1 MNKSIRKPIRETKKP
16 IQVNRK
22 GGKKDN
28 IVYLKQR
35 YSYHYRKGQWNKAE
49 EYNQYT
55 LSNYN
60 VNLRDW
66 MEGKEANKIKNK
78 NTFGFEK
85 PKRLRYG

>member
-1 MNKSIRKPIRETKKP
+1 MNKSIRKPIRQTKKP

-22 GGKKDN
+22 GGKKNN
-28 IVYLKQR
+28 IMYLKQR

-55 LSNYN
+55 LTNYN

>member
-1 MNKSIRKPIRETKKP
+1 MKSIRKSIRQTKKP

-22 GGKKDN
+22 GGKKNN
-28 IVYLKQR
+28 IMYLKQR

-55 LSNYN
+55 LTNYN

>member
-60 VNLRDW
+60 INLRDW
-66 MEGKEANKIKNK
+66 MESKESNKIKNK

>member
-1 MNKSIRKPIRETKKP
+1 MNKSIRKPIKSKDTP
-16 IQVNRK
+16 IKVNRK

-55 LSNYN
+55 LTNYN

-66 MEGKEANKIKNK
+66 MEGKEASKMKNK
-78 NTFGFEK
+78 NAFGFDNRK
-85 PKRLRYG
+85 KIKYG